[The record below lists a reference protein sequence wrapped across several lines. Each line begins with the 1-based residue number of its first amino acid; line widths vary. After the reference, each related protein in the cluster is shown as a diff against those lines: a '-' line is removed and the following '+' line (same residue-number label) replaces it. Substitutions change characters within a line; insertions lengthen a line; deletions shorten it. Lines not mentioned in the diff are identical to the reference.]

1 VIEHIQLE
9 NVENSVKLTDFGVAV
24 DGTARDDN

>member
-1 VIEHIQLE
+1 VIEHTQLE
-9 NVENSVKLTDFGVAV
+9 NVENSVKLIEFDVAV